1 MTQAV
6 PPEPTSWA
14 AALRLLRR
22 LVRPLQARAADAC
35 GVDASSRIGTVEQ
48 MLDQNARR
56 APGYWIQLSLAAGIA
71 ILGLVLNSTA
81 VVIGAMLVSPLMGPL
96 VELGMGFAVGSSYLL
111 IRSALR
117 VVTSVVVV
125 VIGTAL
131 FTIVLPF
138 HEVTAEIA
146 SRTAPTALDLLVA
159 VFCALTAAYTT
170 VRRTSDTTAAAA
182 GTAIGIA
189 LVPPLCVIGYGVGT
203 LDAQVAGGAALLFTA
218 NFSAIVVFSVLAFLL
233 LGYDLVDATV
243 LETQALSSRAT
254 RFDRVAARGQ
264 EVLARL
270 FGSRFG
276 PAARILVPVAFLAAV
291 YFPLR
296 SALQAVTWQI
306 QRRAEVASIL
316 GELVPDAVQQSVLVE
331 KGRVEVRLLVV
342 EDEVDPVAME
352 ARLSTAIAAATGVEP
367 VVQVVAVPDIAA
379 LARARSAQSAPAST
393 LPAVAVPAVEQAR
406 NRLGSTLARAWPL
419 RGGRLAGWILE
430 VPPDGEPVVVV
441 HHFGAPIGQAA
452 EDLLAEALS
461 SSLDVRPRIVD
472 QPIDSIALLGGADLP
487 AWLRRVD
494 GQLALLPWLDRVSAC
509 LGYPRA
515 DSAAALADSLRA
527 RASRFGERVR
537 VGPDT
542 AWQFQW
548 VSGACPVAR
557 ADSLVRPGTSTGP

>member
-1 MTQAV
+1 
-6 PPEPTSWA
+6 
-14 AALRLLRR
+14 
-22 LVRPLQARAADAC
+22 
-35 GVDASSRIGTVEQ
+35 
-48 MLDQNARR
+48 
-56 APGYWIQLSLAAGIA
+56 
-71 ILGLVLNSTA
+71 
-81 VVIGAMLVSPLMGPL
+81 
-96 VELGMGFAVGSSYLL
+96 
-111 IRSALR
+111 
-117 VVTSVVVV
+117 
-125 VIGTAL
+125 
-131 FTIVLPF
+131 
-138 HEVTAEIA
+138 
-146 SRTAPTALDLLVA
+146 
-159 VFCALTAAYTT
+159 
-170 VRRTSDTTAAAA
+170 
-182 GTAIGIA
+182 
-189 LVPPLCVIGYGVGT
+189 
-203 LDAQVAGGAALLFTA
+203 
-218 NFSAIVVFSVLAFLL
+218 LAFLL

-296 SALQAVTWQI
+296 SALPAVTWPI
-306 QRRAEVASIL
+306 QR
-316 GELVPDAVQQSVLVE
+316 
-331 KGRVEVRLLVV
+331 RVEVRLLVV

-367 VVQVVAVPDIAA
+367 VVHVVAVPDIAA

-461 SSLDVRPRIVD
+461 SSLDMRPRIVD

-527 RASRFGERVR
+527 RASRFGERVQ

-548 VSGACPVAR
+548 
-557 ADSLVRPGTSTGP
+557 